1 MRANSRKT
9 LTTLAAGLL
18 MLALASGCGE
28 EDPTTAE
35 ESSSKPSSTAPS
47 STPPT
52 STPSEEAPTSDAPT
66 EETGPAEDG
75 PVQFELVKILSA
87 TEGGGDVQ
95 TAPTQ
100 LGGAAKVD
108 KFVAKLKGDQ
118 LPDEVRAAAK
128 SVRPAPDEGLF
139 GAVVAIGCD
148 VATDITLERVAGK
161 LVVKPVIKKSGVE
174 CFAPVTS
181 VAVFTTPT
189 GT

>member
-18 MLALASGCGE
+18 VLALAGCGD

-35 ESSSKPSSTAPS
+35 ESSSTPS
-47 STPPT
+47 STPPSPT
-52 STPSEEAPTSDAPT
+52 PPSSTPSSTPTDDTPTDDA
-66 EETGPAEDG
+66 GSGQDG
-75 PVQFELVKILSA
+75 PVQFELVKIVSA
-87 TEGGGDVQ
+87 TEGGGEVQ

-108 KFVAKLKGDQ
+108 QFVADLKGDQ
-118 LPDEVRAAAK
+118 LPADVRAAVK

-181 VAVFTTPT
+181 VAVFTAPT